1 MMSFSMRRPILER
14 RRLPAPRPIL
24 AGLAGHLGLALLVG
38 LGAPLGATAAS
49 AATPELPF
57 ATAEAAYQVAPR
69 ERVFD
74 GTVEAVNRAT
84 VSAQTSGRVAELPF
98 DVNDFVEAGAV
109 IVRLTDTEQRAALK
123 RAEAALAEAEARAAE
138 ADKEFER
145 VSGMYRNETV
155 PKARFDQAKAN
166 KDAAGARLQAARSGV
181 AAAKEQLDYTVVKA
195 PYSGIVSARHVQ
207 IGELVTAGQPL
218 MSGLSLESVRVN
230 VSVPQS
236 LIEPVRKIGKAFV
249 YTDDKRIEGKSLTF
263 FPVADPVSNTF
274 QVRVNL
280 PDRAATLYPGMFVK
294 VGLVVGETRRLLI
307 PAAAIVSR
315 SELTAAYVVEGNR
328 VVLRQL
334 RLGRRYGDAVEV
346 LAGLDAGERV
356 ALDPVAAGVYEKAQ
370 PKERAQAGG
379 KDGE

>member
-1 MMSFSMRRPILER
+1 MISSRISAAVDAF
-14 RRLPAPRPIL
+14 
-24 AGLAGHLGLALLVG
+24 AGCLGLALLVA
-38 LGAPLGATAAS
+38 LVAPLAATAAD
-49 AATPELPF
+49 AAARELPF
-57 ATAEAAYQVAPR
+57 ATAVAAYEVAPR

-84 VSAQTSGRVAELPF
+84 VSAQTSGRVAELPY
-98 DVNDFVEAGAV
+98 DVNDFVEAGSV

-123 RAEAALAEAEARAAE
+123 RAEAALAEAGARAAE
-138 ADKEFER
+138 ANKEFER

-166 KDAAGARLQAARSGV
+166 KDAADARLQAARSGV

-207 IGELVTAGQPL
+207 VGELVNPGQPL
-218 MSGLSLESVRVN
+218 MSGISLESLRVS

-249 YTDDKRIEGKSLTF
+249 YVDSKRIEGKSLTF

-307 PAAAIVSR
+307 PNAAVVAR
-315 SELTAAYVVEGNR
+315 SELTAAYVVEGDK

-334 RLGRRYGDAVEV
+334 RLGRHYGDRIEV

-356 ALDPVAAGVYEKAQ
+356 ALDPVAAGVYEKGQSKA
-370 PKERAQAGG
+370 AGS

>member
-1 MMSFSMRRPILER
+1 MNWTHRRAAAETPAR
-14 RRLPAPRPIL
+14 R
-24 AGLAGHLGLALLVG
+24 LGLAWIVALA
-38 LGAPLGATAAS
+38 APLGAAAAG
-49 AATPELPF
+49 AAAPALPF
-57 ATAEAAYQVAPR
+57 PTAEAAYEVAPR

-74 GTVEAVNRAT
+74 GTVEAVNKAT
-84 VSAQTSGRVAELPF
+84 VSAQTSGRVAELPY

-109 IVRLTDTEQRAALK
+109 ILRLTDTEQRAALK
-123 RAEAALAEAEARAAE
+123 RAQAALAEAEARDAE
-138 ADKEFER
+138 ASKEFDR

-166 KDAAGARLQAARSGV
+166 KDAADARLQAARAGS
-181 AAAKEQLDYTVVKA
+181 AAAQEQLDYTVVKA
-195 PYSGIVSARHVQ
+195 PYSGIVSERHVAV
-207 IGELVTAGQPL
+207 GELVSPGQPL
-218 MSGLSLESVRVN
+218 MSGISLESLRVD

-236 LIEPVRKIGKAFV
+236 LIDPVRKIGKALV
-249 YTDDKRIEGKSLTF
+249 YADGKRIEGKSLTF

-307 PAAAIVSR
+307 PAAAVVSR
-315 SELTAAYVVEGNR
+315 SELTAAYVLEGEDR

-334 RLGRRYGDAVEV
+334 RLGRRYGDNVEV

-356 ALDPVAAGVYEKAQ
+356 ALDPVAAGVYEKSQREA
-370 PKERAQAGG
+370 AGSRNG
-379 KDGE
+379 D